1 MSSRTHWINSQ
12 VAVDDQALAVG
23 DGCHHEEAKALD
35 GYLSDNLAVQE
46 AAERI
51 VSAILEEAD
60 PASEL
65 YRVWGLL
72 SDALVELT
80 DDCQKILELLA
91 AMQSLASD
99 ACIDWSQ
106 LAGFGAVWSDLNR
119 LHLHGPDPWEKQSWT
134 GDRRAELCH
143 HFKTVGRIEAE
154 MFLRGLGG
162 VAADWGYEVI
172 NLVCSRRAGLEV
184 LIFEVHAWLD
194 CACIQLRQS
203 LPLEETRSYTR
214 PVLGARNGLQQAVTC
229 TMGEHWQ
236 TWKEALSE
244 LGGDR
249 SPLSAESRTLAAVCF
264 TLMSEICI
272 HDETNE
278 TEEGKEG

>member
-12 VAVDDQALAVG
+12 VAVDDQALASG

-35 GYLSDNLAVQE
+35 DYLSDDLAAQE
-46 AAERI
+46 VAERI
-51 VSAILEEAD
+51 VSSVLGEAD

-80 DDCQKILELLA
+80 DNRQKILELLA
-91 AMQSLASD
+91 AMQSLPSD

-106 LAGFGAVWSDLNR
+106 LADFGTVWSDLNR

-134 GDRRAELCH
+134 GDRRSELCH
-143 HFKTVGRIEAE
+143 HFETVGRTEAE

-162 VAADWGYEVI
+162 VTADWGYEVI
-172 NLVCSRRAGLEV
+172 NLVCSRRAGLDV
-184 LIFEVHAWLD
+184 LMFEVHGWLD

-203 LPLEETRSYTR
+203 LPLEEARSYTR

-236 TWKEALSE
+236 TWKGALLE
-244 LGGDR
+244 LGEDR
-249 SPLSAESRTLAAVCF
+249 SPLTADSRQLAAVCF
-264 TLMSEICI
+264 TLM
-272 HDETNE
+272 
-278 TEEGKEG
+278 